1 MTVLVVR
8 PSPSCDELVNDLKKI
23 KINAIPAPF
32 LHFADGKDLNDFPKY
47 MHTLPVQS
55 ILVAV
60 SPRAIEYASRRLADE
75 KTQWRKDLIYIAVG
89 ETTATLWQKMSHIA
103 PLLPKTHDSEGLYQL
118 ITEKF
123 KLNQTVTIL
132 RGNGGREFL
141 AQHLCKDRFNLCYV
155 ELYQRRWDHQKVAAL
170 LPDWQHQNVDTI
182 VISSGEQLT
191 QLFQSLNNKG
201 QLWLKQCQLFV
212 PSKRV
217 FNQALSLGFPFVNC
231 VNSASN
237 HHFFDALK
245 NKRTWE
251 KMDD

>member
-1 MTVLVVR
+1 MTLLVVR
-8 PSPSCDELVNDLKKI
+8 PYPSCDELVADLRKI
-23 KINAIPAPF
+23 KINAIAAPL
-32 LHFADGKDLNDFPKY
+32 LHFKKGKDLNNFPKY
-47 MHTLPVQS
+47 MLNLPAQS

-60 SPRAIEYASRRLADE
+60 SPRAIEFATARLAEE
-75 KTQWRKDLIYIAVG
+75 KTHWRNDLIYIAVG
-89 ETTATLWQKMSHIA
+89 ETTANLWQTHCNNP
-103 PLLPKTHDSEGLYQL
+103 PLTPETHDSEGLYKL
-118 ITEKF
+118 ITQQCNT
-123 KLNQTVTIL
+123 NQHITIL

-141 AQHLCKDRFNLCYV
+141 AQHLCKDQYNLCYV

-170 LPDWQHQNVDTI
+170 LPDWQQQDVDTI

-191 QLFQSLNNKG
+191 QLFQSLDHKG

-217 FNQALSLGFPFVNC
+217 FNQAFSLGFTFVYC

-237 HHFFDALK
+237 YHFFDALK
-245 NKRTWE
+245 NKITWE